1 MKNFDV
7 ISVRCCPC
15 FVNVISEAMRLDPPR
30 PYFSSVEFVDFVWS
44 RKEESLHTKKLFLLA
59 KLINERFIL
68 KKCFGCYGKSLK
80 KLFKLLVLFTMKV
93 KFKMFSCTARNPTQG
108 TIGSA
113 GYDLFSVE
121 EKVVLPCSSTLIQT
135 DFGFKTPGG
144 YFGKIHPRFSHA
156 VRFFGVGGGVRDSNY
171 RGRVSVAFLIFQQLL
186 TKFFLE
192 IRLQE

>member
-1 MKNFDV
+1 
-7 ISVRCCPC
+7 
-15 FVNVISEAMRLDPPR
+15 
-30 PYFSSVEFVDFVWS
+30 
-44 RKEESLHTKKLFLLA
+44 
-59 KLINERFIL
+59 
-68 KKCFGCYGKSLK
+68 
-80 KLFKLLVLFTMKV
+80 MKV

-171 RGRVSVAFLIFQQLL
+171 RGRVFNFSTTPYQIFSGDKIARIVFQRISNAMLEEVLDFKDKTSCGEIGFGSTNILIKCRESV
-186 TKFFLE
+186 
-192 IRLQE
+192 